1 MISKIDLGTRQNM
14 CGKFH
19 TRSRSYQPAID
30 TRRKQFVII
39 NIQQL
44 SACPGCAK
52 PDLLDAGDCG
62 PGDAPP
68 GPVWVHELGI
78 PNLVLDIHILA
89 ATKLIPTPLL

>member
-1 MISKIDLGTRQNM
+1 MANGPSFSLAKSKFDFVLDTW
-14 CGKFH
+14 KF
-19 TRSRSYQPAID
+19 D
-30 TRRKQFVII
+30 QFLPTFKS
-39 NIQQL
+39 L
-44 SACPGCAK
+44 SAFPDHGCAK

-89 ATKLIPTPLL
+89 ATKLIPTQLL

>member
-1 MISKIDLGTRQNM
+1 MEK
-14 CGKFH
+14 
-19 TRSRSYQPAID
+19 SRSFLFDAA
-30 TRRKQFVII
+30 T
-39 NIQQL
+39 L
-44 SACPGCAK
+44 SVSNNCPGCAK

-68 GPVWVHELGI
+68 GPVRVHELGI